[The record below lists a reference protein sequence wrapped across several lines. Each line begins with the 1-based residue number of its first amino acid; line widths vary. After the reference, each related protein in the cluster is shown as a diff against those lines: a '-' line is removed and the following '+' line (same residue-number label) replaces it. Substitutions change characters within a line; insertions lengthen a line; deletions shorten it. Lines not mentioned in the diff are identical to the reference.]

1 MRETLGRESVDPGA
15 LVSMNVAF
23 VGKVAIG
30 MGHLEEAFAYKPTSP
45 SPAGL

>member
-30 MGHLEEAFAYKPTSP
+30 MGHLEALAYKPMSP
-45 SPAGL
+45 SSAGL